1 VDIAAHD
8 LILLAGAGLLAGAT
22 NAVTGGGTFVSL
34 PALTA
39 IGLPGTVANAS
50 SSVALLPG
58 ALASAWAYRRD
69 MRPLEGVATRTLALV
84 SVAGGAVGALL
95 LLASSERAFDLV
107 IPWLLLVATVML
119 ALGPRTNRILGRL
132 GLRAGPAAVLAVQ
145 FLLGIY
151 GGYFGG
157 AVGLMMLAAWS
168 LLSRADIAAL
178 TPLRTLMLVA
188 ANAAAV
194 LLFAVSGNV
203 SWPATLV
210 VMAGAVAG
218 GYLGA
223 QAGRRLPAIVLRVLV
238 LAITVGT
245 TAIFFWRAY
254 G

>member
-1 VDIAAHD
+1 MTLEPSQLAV
-8 LILLAGAGLLAGAT
+8 LLGAGLLAGAM

-39 IGLPGTVANAS
+39 IGLPGTIANAS

-58 ALASAWAYRRD
+58 ALASAWAYRRH
-69 MRPLEGVATRTLALV
+69 MRPVEAVSIRALAWL
-84 SVAGGAVGALL
+84 SLAGGLAGAVLL
-95 LLASSERAFDLV
+95 LVTPEAAFDRI
-107 IPWLLLVATVML
+107 IPWLLLVATITL
-119 ALGPRTNRILGRL
+119 ALGPRLSR
-132 GLRAGPAAVLAVQ
+132 GLRRVGLHAGRRTVLVVQ

-168 LLSRADIAAL
+168 LLTEADVAAM
-178 TPLRTLMLVA
+178 TPLRTLMIAA

-194 LLFAVSGNV
+194 LLFIASRNV
-203 SWPATLV
+203 SWAAALA

-218 GYLGA
+218 GYVGA
-223 QAGRRLPAIVLRVLV
+223 RIGRRLPPVVLRGMV

-245 TAIFFWRAY
+245 TAVFFWRAY
-254 G
+254 A